1 MKSIEFMKVSR
12 LLTILAFSVVI
23 SACSSSVRFS
33 NSANASNTDR
43 QPKKTNRMDGT
54 QEKNN
59 NLYKEDNNFT
69 DNSDNLVFR
78 GKASYYSD
86 EFEGRQTANGEIYDA
101 DLLTAAH
108 KTIAFG
114 TIIKVTNLKNGK
126 EVIVKINDRGP
137 FKGDRIIDLSR
148 AAAEQLGMIR
158 DGVVDV
164 ECEIMSE

>member
-12 LLTILAFSVVI
+12 ILTILAFSITI

-33 NSANASNTDR
+33 NSANASNSDR
-43 QPKKTNRMDGT
+43 PSKKTIHSDNIIDDRTKLSKDN
-54 QEKNN
+54 QDF
-59 NLYKEDNNFT
+59 DNNPE
-69 DNSDNLVFR
+69 NLVFR

-86 EFEGRQTANGEIYDA
+86 EFDGRQTANGEIYDS

-108 KTIAFG
+108 RTIAFG

-148 AAAEQLGMIR
+148 AAAEQLGMIK
-158 DGVVDV
+158 DGVIDV
-164 ECEIMSE
+164 ECEILSD

>member
-1 MKSIEFMKVSR
+1 MKVSKI
-12 LLTILAFSVVI
+12 LTILVISIII
-23 SACSSSVRFS
+23 SACSSSIRFS
-33 NSANASNTDR
+33 NSAKASNTDR
-43 QPKKTNRMDGT
+43 QTKKSIQNDDII
-54 QEKNN
+54 EKNN
-59 NLYKEDNNFT
+59 NIYKDDQNFKNNP
-69 DNSDNLVFR
+69 DNLVFR

-148 AAAEQLGMIR
+148 AAAEQLEMIR
-158 DGVVDV
+158 DGVIDV
-164 ECEIMSE
+164 ECEILSE